1 RIFIGLGV
9 MAAAITVVVFHA
21 HGGLWTYGGW
31 EEGPGYTIMAIGW
44 GGLVAAGATAVRGT
58 IPARL
63 LGARWLRALGK
74 YSYAMYVFHVP
85 IWAHV
90 QPLVFPGNRVPAV
103 FGSHVLPSLAL
114 GVLCGLLAFAAAL
127 ASWNLYE
134 KQFLKLKRYFEYA
147 PKVRGGTRASSD
159 VEEPSFAGAARTY
172 GLRRFGLAGVLSI
185 RCGVLSDLT
194 LCAMLAAVHSA
205 AILGIEAY
213 D

>member
-1 RIFIGLGV
+1 V
-9 MAAAITVVVFHA
+9 
-21 HGGLWTYGGW
+21 HGGLWTYSGW

-103 FGSHVLPSLAL
+103 LGSHVLPSVAL
-114 GVLCGLLAFAAAL
+114 GVLCGLLTFAAAL
-127 ASWNLYE
+127 VSWNLYE
-134 KQFLKLKRYFEYA
+134 KQFLKLKRYFAYA
-147 PKVRGGTRASSD
+147 PKVRGGAR
-159 VEEPSFAGAARTY
+159 EPSGAGESPAAAGAPGTAV
-172 GLRRFGLAGVLSI
+172 ASI
-185 RCGVLSDLT
+185 G
-194 LCAMLAAVHSA
+194 
-205 AILGIEAY
+205 
-213 D
+213 